1 MIYWKYILYNNIPY
15 DSNDCKRG
23 IRRITENKI
32 TLFLHYIYSKVTR
45 RQPLA
50 QTVNPKLTDDLHKI
64 VESIFSWNNR
74 STPKIQQINT
84 HDSDLLQADSNTC
97 VICLSQFGYK
107 TSLNANAIIWIW
119 YIIVICSVSV
129 VDAI

>member
-1 MIYWKYILYNNIPY
+1 MIYTKSL
-15 DSNDCKRG
+15 
-23 IRRITENKI
+23 
-32 TLFLHYIYSKVTR
+32 KVY
-45 RQPLA
+45 L
-50 QTVNPKLTDDLHKI
+50 
-64 VESIFSWNNR
+64 VEIID
-74 STPKIQQINT
+74 PPQKIQQINT